1 MDYGKSGTP
10 KTAKKGPKHQE
21 HNRYGSDKTPFGSRP
36 SKEEL
41 LARMKK
47 SAGKTDLDKPSDPAD
62 DFATDEAKGKA
73 IRGTEN
79 LPD

>member
-1 MDYGKSGTP
+1 MDYGKSGVP
-10 KTAKKGPKHQE
+10 NMKKKGPRHEE
-21 HNRYGSDKTPFGSRP
+21 HNQYGSNKTPFGSRP

-41 LARMKK
+41 LTRMKK
-47 SAGKTDLDKPSDPAD
+47 NQGKTDLDKPSDPAD

-73 IRGTEN
+73 IRGKEN

>member
-1 MDYGKSGTP
+1 MDYGKQGAA
-10 KTAKKGPKHQE
+10 KVAKKGPKHNE
-21 HNRYGSDKTPFGSRP
+21 HNQYGSEKTPFGSRP

-47 SAGKTDLDKPSDPAD
+47 GQDKTGLDKPSDPAD
-62 DFATDEAKGKA
+62 DFATDEAKGKD
-73 IRGTEN
+73 IRGAED